1 MISIVGAGKVGSSA
15 AFRILEFRIS
25 DIVLID
31 IAENLAHGE
40 ALDMMQAAPAI
51 EFDGRIKGTN
61 DFSEM
66 EGSELV
72 IVTAGEARKPGMS
85 RLDLMTK
92 NARIVKSIVKEVIK
106 YAPDCKLMIVT
117 NPVDVMT
124 YIAYK
129 ESGFE
134 RNRVFGMGN
143 ILDTLRFRSYI
154 ALELGVSREDI
165 RALVIGEHGD
175 SMVPLVNYASVS
187 GIPITA
193 LLKKEQI
200 EKIVNLTRTSGADVI
215 KLKGST
221 TYAPAVV
228 IAIMSDAV
236 LRGRNR
242 VMSVST
248 YLQGE
253 YGFSDV
259 SIGVPCILGKNG
271 IEKILE
277 LKLDFE
283 AKEEFKKSV
292 AIVKDAIE
300 KLIEATQKIRA

>member
-1 MISIVGAGKVGSSA
+1 MISIIGAGKVGSSA
-15 AFRILEFRIS
+15 AFNILGRRIS
-25 DIVLID
+25 DVVLID
-31 IAENLAHGE
+31 VVQNLAQGE

-51 EFDGRIKGTN
+51 EFDGKIEGTSSY
-61 DFSEM
+61 SEM
-66 EGSELV
+66 KGSELV
-72 IVTAGEARKPGMS
+72 ILTAGLARQPGMS
-85 RLDLMTK
+85 RLDLISK
-92 NARIVKSIVKEVIK
+92 NAAIVKSIVKKVVRC
-106 YAPDCKLMIVT
+106 APDCKLMVVT

-124 YIAYK
+124 YVAYK

-154 ALELGVSREDI
+154 AMELGVSREDI

-187 GIPITA
+187 GIPITD
-193 LLKKEQI
+193 LLKREQI
-200 EKIVNLTRTSGADVI
+200 QKIVNSTRTSGTDVI

-221 TYAPAVV
+221 VYAPAAV
-228 IAIMSDAV
+228 IAIMADAV

-242 VMSVST
+242 VMGVST

-259 SIGVPCILGKNG
+259 SIGVPCVLGKNG
-271 IEKILE
+271 VERILE
-277 LKLDFE
+277 LELGLE
-283 AKEEFKKSV
+283 TKEEFEKSV
-292 AIVKDAIE
+292 AVVKDAIE
-300 KLIEATQKIRA
+300 KMKGA

>member
-1 MISIVGAGKVGSSA
+1 MISIIGAGKVGSAA
-15 AFRILEFRIS
+15 AFNILRFRIS
-25 DIVLID
+25 DVVLID

-51 EFDGRIKGTN
+51 EFDGRIIGTR

-66 EGSELV
+66 VGSELV
-72 IVTAGEARKPGMS
+72 IITAGEARKPEMT
-85 RLDLMTK
+85 RFDLMYK
-92 NARIVKSIVKEVIK
+92 NAKIVKSIVKEVVR
-106 YAPDCKLMIVT
+106 YAPECKLMIVT
-117 NPVDVMT
+117 NPVDIMA

-129 ESGFE
+129 GSGFE

-143 ILDTLRFRSYI
+143 ILDTLRFRSYV
-154 ALELGVSREDI
+154 AMELNVSREDT

-187 GIPITA
+187 GIPITN
-193 LLKKEQI
+193 LLTKEQI
-200 EKIVNLTRTSGADVI
+200 EKIVNLTRSSGADVI

-221 TYAPAVV
+221 TYGPAAV
-228 IAIMSDAV
+228 IAIMADAV

-248 YLQGE
+248 CLQGE

-259 SIGVPCILGKNG
+259 SIGVPVVLGRKG
-271 IEKILE
+271 VERILE
-277 LKLDFE
+277 LKLMP
-283 AKEEFKKSV
+283 KTKKSFEKSV
-292 AIVKDAIE
+292 SIIKEAIK
-300 KLIEATQKIRA
+300 KLGEQN

>member
-1 MISIVGAGKVGSSA
+1 MISIIGAGKVGSSA

-25 DIVLID
+25 DVVLID
-31 IAENLAHGE
+31 IAENLAQGE

-51 EFDGRIKGTN
+51 EFDGKIKGTN

-92 NARIVKSIVKEVIK
+92 NAKIVKSIVKEVVK

-200 EKIVNLTRTSGADVI
+200 EKIVNLTKTSGSDVI

-228 IAIMSDAV
+228 IAIMTDAV

-253 YGFSDV
+253 YGFSDI

-283 AKEEFKKSV
+283 AKEDFKKSV

-300 KLIEATQKIRA
+300 KLIEAT